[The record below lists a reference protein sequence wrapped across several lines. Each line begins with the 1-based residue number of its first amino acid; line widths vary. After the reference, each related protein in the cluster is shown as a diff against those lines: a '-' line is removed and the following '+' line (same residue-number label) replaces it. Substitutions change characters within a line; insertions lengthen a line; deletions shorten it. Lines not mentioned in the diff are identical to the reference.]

1 MSGLKKYNHKGKH
14 FKKDK
19 LKIWGGVSD
28 NLLSYEE
35 VNDIND
41 FWKEDG
47 KVKNGFC
54 NIEPKGDN
62 EYPRFT
68 LYVPKKTRNKKDIVA
83 AHKRSTKKTNRQQS
97 KKQIKEEL

>member
-1 MSGLKKYNHKGKH
+1 MSGLKKYNHKGKR

-54 NIEPKGDN
+54 NREKEGEECIK
-62 EYPRFT
+62 YT
-68 LYVPKKTRNKKDIVA
+68 LYTPKKTRNKKDIVA